1 MFFYYETK
9 FHHDRKHETHLKIM
23 FYISDLT
30 YYIKFS
36 SFSHCC
42 GNVAGRPGSK
52 SLSGVTGLFGA
63 DLETVVTRE
72 SLTGGVPGGVATS
85 VTLATQAPS
94 AVPIIIRRCV
104 EEVERRGL
112 DIIGRMD
119 NNKCQYTGCPRR
131 NVPDFRR
138 VFLMLKYTDI
148 IQNTYVQSCTVTE
161 IMTKEKCGR
170 LAGPRTVPVS

>member
-1 MFFYYETK
+1 MFS
-9 FHHDRKHETHLKIM
+9 
-23 FYISDLT
+23 ISDLKC
-30 YYIKFS
+30 YIKFS

-42 GNVAGRPGSK
+42 QNVAGRPGSK
-52 SLSGVTGLFGA
+52 TLSGVTGLFGA

-112 DIIGRMD
+112 DIIGRID
-119 NNKCQYTGCPRR
+119 
-131 NVPDFRR
+131 D
-138 VFLMLKYTDI
+138 
-148 IQNTYVQSCTVTE
+148 S
-161 IMTKEKCGR
+161 
-170 LAGPRTVPVS
+170 

>member
-1 MFFYYETK
+1 
-9 FHHDRKHETHLKIM
+9 M
-23 FYISDLT
+23 FYISDLMC
-30 YYIKFS
+30 YIKFS
-36 SFSHCC
+36 SFIHCC
-42 GNVAGRPGSK
+42 QNVAGRPGSK

-119 NNKCQYTGCPRR
+119 NNKCEYMVLWCTKAENCHVAGSGHFLLNIINKKYYIVDNFFCP
-131 NVPDFRR
+131 
-138 VFLMLKYTDI
+138 
-148 IQNTYVQSCTVTE
+148 C
-161 IMTKEKCGR
+161 R
-170 LAGPRTVPVS
+170 L

>member
-1 MFFYYETK
+1 MC
-9 FHHDRKHETHLKIM
+9 
-23 FYISDLT
+23 
-30 YYIKFS
+30 YIKFS
-36 SFSHCC
+36 SFIHCC
-42 GNVAGRPGSK
+42 QNVAGRPGSK

-119 NNKCQYTGCPRR
+119 NNKCEYMVLWCTKAENCHVAGSGHFLLNIINKKYYIVDNFFCP
-131 NVPDFRR
+131 
-138 VFLMLKYTDI
+138 
-148 IQNTYVQSCTVTE
+148 C
-161 IMTKEKCGR
+161 R
-170 LAGPRTVPVS
+170 L